1 MLSLSTTLH
10 LRPTASLIFL
20 STSVA
25 EGGGVSDSGDG
36 ILAGERTGDIADSEI
51 CNKRAQVNYD
61 NNNLSKDDKAYHP
74 IGL

>member
-10 LRPTASLIFL
+10 SRPTASLIFL

-36 ILAGERTGDIADSEI
+36 ILGGERNGDIADWEI
-51 CNKRAQVNYD
+51 CNKRAPVNYN

-74 IGL
+74 ISL

>member
-10 LRPTASLIFL
+10 SRPTASLIFL

-25 EGGGVSDSGDG
+25 DGGGVSDSGDG